1 MSLPMRSAGGVMS
14 SAKIDFAQIRFLII
28 DPHPL
33 SADLLK
39 DVLQMLGA
47 VGVVKCASSER
58 AIELLRQEPFDIVIT
73 ELETTPMNGFE
84 FVHFI
89 RTSGNSPNR
98 LLPIIML
105 TARSEREYVA
115 EARDQGITE
124 FLAKPFTIDA
134 LYKRLIA
141 VIARPRQFVDATTYF
156 GPDRRRRP
164 EPFQGPDRR
173 EAGPQ
178 RTISA

>member
-1 MSLPMRSAGGVMS
+1 M
-14 SAKIDFAQIRFLII
+14 SAKIDFAQVRFLVV

-33 SADLLK
+33 PADLLK

-47 VGVVKCASSER
+47 IGVVKCATTER
-58 AIELLRQEPFDIVIT
+58 AIELLRQDHFDIVVT

-124 FLAKPFTIDA
+124 FLAKPFTMDA
-134 LYKRLIA
+134 LYKRLVS
-141 VIARPRQFVDATTYF
+141 VIARPRQFVDASSYF

-164 EPFQGPDRR
+164 EPFAGPDKR
-173 EAGPQ
+173 EAGPS
-178 RTISA
+178 RSVSA

>member
-1 MSLPMRSAGGVMS
+1 MSAR
-14 SAKIDFAQIRFLII
+14 IDFAQVRFLII
-28 DPHPL
+28 DSHPL

-47 VGVVKCASSER
+47 IVVVKCTSSER
-58 AIELLRQEPFDIVIT
+58 AIELLRQDSFDIVIT
-73 ELETTPMNGFE
+73 ELETAPMNGFE
-84 FVHFI
+84 FVQFI
-89 RTSGNSPNR
+89 RTSANSPNR

-124 FLAKPFTIDA
+124 FLAKPFTIDT
-134 LYKRLIA
+134 LYKRLIS
-141 VIARPRQFVDATTYF
+141 VIARPRQFVDATSYF

-173 EAGPQ
+173 EAAPQ
-178 RTISA
+178 RSISA